1 MTILLT
7 NPVEKMYMKLNKMI
21 QDIYTLN
28 SDELNQVVD
37 AVKLRRNQLHSL
49 DAHSLRIG
57 QRVSFQGRHGITEKG
72 TVRKIKIKYV
82 LVETDRGQ
90 RWNVPG
96 SHLTQIKEAVDA

>member
-1 MTILLT
+1 
-7 NPVEKMYMKLNKMI
+7 MYMKLNKMI

-57 QRVSFQGRHGITEKG
+57 QRVSFQGRHGITETG
-72 TVRKIKIKYV
+72 TVEKVKIKYV
-82 LVETDRGQ
+82 LVRTDRGQ

-96 SHLTQIKEAVDA
+96 SHLTLIKSKEAVNA

>member
-1 MTILLT
+1 
-7 NPVEKMYMKLNKMI
+7 MYMKLNKMI

-72 TVRKIKIKYV
+72 IVRKIKIKYV